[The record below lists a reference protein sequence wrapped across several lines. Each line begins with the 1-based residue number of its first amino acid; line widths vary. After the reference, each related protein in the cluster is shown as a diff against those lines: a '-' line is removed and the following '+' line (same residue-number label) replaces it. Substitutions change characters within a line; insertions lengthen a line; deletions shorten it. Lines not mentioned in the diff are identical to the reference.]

1 MRAPSSSSAA
11 RRLLRS
17 ALALA
22 AAGLVAGAP
31 DLAGQS
37 IEGRVLERGTRV
49 PVANAT
55 VELRTATGEPIA
67 AVVADESGAFVLPRL
82 APGSVRLRAE
92 RIGFAP
98 AETRAFAL
106 EPRILLEVELLLDL
120 RPVAL
125 EPLVVTRR
133 LPQDRQHAGFHR
145 RAELRGTSTRGYYL
159 TRAEIQREMPPS
171 TTALLDRV
179 PGVRVIDLLPPVV
192 PLARKE
198 LQMTGRGRPCSPRFY
213 LDGVVFPVQDVDPD
227 LLRSPGE
234 LEGVEIY
241 QNPHDAPAE
250 YQDPNGC
257 GTVMLWTR
265 GAEDRRAGGWKRHAI
280 GTAALVG
287 FLLSLAL

>member
-1 MRAPSSSSAA
+1 MRAPTSAAA

-22 AAGLVAGAP
+22 AAGLAAGVP

-37 IEGRVLERGTRV
+37 IEGRVLERGPRA

-67 AVVADESGAFVLPRL
+67 AAVADESGAFVLPRL

-106 EPRILLEVELLLDL
+106 EPRALLEVELLLDP

-133 LPQDRQHAGFHR
+133 LPQDRQHA
-145 RAELRGTSTRGYYL
+145 
-159 TRAEIQREMPPS
+159 
-171 TTALLDRV
+171 ALL
-179 PGVRVIDLLPPVV
+179 
-192 PLARKE
+192 
-198 LQMTGRGRPCSPRFY
+198 RPSP
-213 LDGVVFPVQDVDPD
+213 
-227 LLRSPGE
+227 
-234 LEGVEIY
+234 
-241 QNPHDAPAE
+241 
-250 YQDPNGC
+250 
-257 GTVMLWTR
+257 
-265 GAEDRRAGGWKRHAI
+265 
-280 GTAALVG
+280 
-287 FLLSLAL
+287 